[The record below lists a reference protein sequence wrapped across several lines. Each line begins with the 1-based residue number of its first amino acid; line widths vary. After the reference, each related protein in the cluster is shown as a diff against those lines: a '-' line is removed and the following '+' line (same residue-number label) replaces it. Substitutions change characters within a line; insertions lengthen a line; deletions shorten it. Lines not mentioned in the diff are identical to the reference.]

1 MSDEPSSRLGTTRST
16 RDPPLRPR
24 QTRSP
29 RIERQTDAPGAHRG
43 PEGARDSARRS
54 VEAQTESLRA
64 RHASVRI
71 AYEAY
76 ERDRRQA
83 GSLLAGGLAYRLF
96 LWLLP
101 AALFAVA
108 VVSLFAEA
116 TSRTPEE
123 AADATGLGA
132 ALAVTV
138 AEGRRAVRARVDAPA
153 RARRRPDGLG
163 GPVRREG
170 APAHVRRRVG
180 DPAGSPAALVDVRAR
195 VLGRDVQRAAHPQR
209 AAPVP
214 ARRSV
219 RGRHLRGGAR
229 LRRAHRALL
238 VWSRT

>member
-1 MSDEPSSRLGTTRST
+1 MTGLIGSIIGAIVVLAIVRAVPPVARHGRLAACRTSRLPRLGTTRST

-71 AYEAY
+71 AYEAHTN
-76 ERDRRQA
+76 
-83 GSLLAGGLAYRLF
+83 GIGGR
-96 LWLLP
+96 P
-101 AALFAVA
+101 APCWRAASRIGCSSGCSPPLFAVA

-138 AEGRRAVRARVDAPA
+138 AEAVEQSGRGSIHLLV
-153 RARRRPDGLG
+153 LG
-163 GPVRREG
+163 G
-170 APAHVRRRVG
+170 
-180 DPAGSPAALVDVRAR
+180 S
-195 VLGRDVQRAAHPQR
+195 
-209 AAPVP
+209 
-214 ARRSV
+214 
-219 RGRHLRGGAR
+219 
-229 LRRAHRALL
+229 
-238 VWSRT
+238 